1 MVAVGAPACG
11 ANAAVRSFVRTALVE
26 GYNVVGIY
34 DSLAGLAAGNA
45 KPLSWSD
52 VHGWGSK
59 GGSEL
64 GTKRLVTGELR
75 HEHTATLMLDCV
87 GSLS

>member
-26 GYNVVGIY
+26 GYNVVGVY
-34 DSLAGLAAGNA
+34 GSLAGLANGDV
-45 KPLSWSD
+45 KPLTWSD
-52 VHGWGSK
+52 VHGWAGK

-64 GTKRLVTGELR
+64 GTKRLVLCLR
-75 HEHTATLMLDCV
+75 TIVIWYM
-87 GSLS
+87 S